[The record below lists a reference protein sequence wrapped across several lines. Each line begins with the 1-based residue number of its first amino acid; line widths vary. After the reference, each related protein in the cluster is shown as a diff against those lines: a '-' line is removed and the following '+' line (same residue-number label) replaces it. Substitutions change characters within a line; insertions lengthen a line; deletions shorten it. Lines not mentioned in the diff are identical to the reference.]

1 MKHGK
6 TMTILFSLFLALA
19 MIPLAA
25 FATGEDILES
35 APAVPL
41 PDEEQEAETAADEAA
56 YIPYLPYEGQYFFVS
71 YGTEDAS
78 DLEQYYLPRL
88 TEEEAERARRFL
100 AETEA
105 GKNPEW
111 NGPDCL
117 DQAEDVTVG
126 VYTLDPKDYHGETF
140 YVILPT
146 YRMTDDM
153 LLSLI
158 HAFSRLGIRFDPDL
172 LNYRNCCRG
181 YNRTRFLSYEEIIRM
196 QTIRRQVHRGMITRD
211 SVPAGTACRVIKKE
225 KNFGPSFDRVSLYPY
240 RSMTDEELAVCAIEE
255 EGAWEIDPVTVE
267 KQALECI
274 FDRLDAPLALVT
286 EEGEMYEHSDGS
298 RYYSIGFR
306 IPYTDGIT
314 GRPDQPIGKP
324 YEIRVGLAQ
333 TRGSG
338 QLKPDTIA
346 LYFEQDYSA
355 NSTQGPDLSGDEW
368 KWPDLSDE
376 EWQAEACKWAGES
389 FLKLS
394 GEEMPQWQ
402 LTPPNP
408 EDTDVTLTAFA
419 KGMRIDLSLDRRD
432 HTCESCLITVIR

>member
-35 APAVPL
+35 APEVPL
-41 PDEEQEAETAADEAA
+41 PDEAQEAETAADEAA

-158 HAFSRLGIRFDPDL
+158 HAFSRLGISFDPDL

-181 YNRTRFLSYEEIIRM
+181 YDQTRFLSYEESVRM
-196 QTIRRQVHRGMITRD
+196 QTIRHQVRRGMITRD
-211 SVPAGTACRVIKKE
+211 SIPAATASLVIRKE
-225 KNFGPSFDRVSLYPY
+225 KNFGPSFDRFFLYPY

-255 EGAWEIDPVTVE
+255 EGAWEIDPVAVE

-274 FDRLDAPLALVT
+274 SDRLDAPLALAM
-286 EEGEMYEHSDGS
+286 EEEELYLHSDGS
-298 RYYSIGFR
+298 RYYAIRFSV
-306 IPYTDGIT
+306 PHTDGIT
-314 GRPDQPIGKP
+314 GRQDRPAGKP
-324 YEIRVGLAQ
+324 YAIRVGMTQ
-333 TRGSG
+333 HRGSG
-338 QLKPDTIA
+338 QLKPDMI
-346 LYFEQDYSA
+346 LIYFEQDYSE
-355 NSTQGPDLSGDEW
+355 NSTQWPDLSGEVW

-376 EWQAEACKWAGES
+376 EWQAEASKWAKES

-394 GEEMPQWQ
+394 EEEMPQWMMDPLDPQ
-402 LTPPNP
+402 DSL
-408 EDTDVTLTAFA
+408 VTLYAFV
-419 KGMRIDLSLDRRD
+419 KGMRINLTLYRWN
-432 HTCESCLITVIR
+432 HACESCQIFITR